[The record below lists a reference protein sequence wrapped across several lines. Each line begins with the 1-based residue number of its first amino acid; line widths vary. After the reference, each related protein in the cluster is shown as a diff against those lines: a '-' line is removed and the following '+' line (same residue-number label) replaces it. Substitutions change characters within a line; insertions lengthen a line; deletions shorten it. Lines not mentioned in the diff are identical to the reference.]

1 MEPLWQ
7 TIYVASRVKYSFSSK
22 MFANPDTLQALFT
35 HTTLVSD
42 LLQLPS
48 SILCPHRTRVLIRD
62 RSAISTTL

>member
-7 TIYVASRVKYSFSSK
+7 TIYVVSHVKYRFSSK
-22 MFANPDTLQALFT
+22 MFANPNTLQALFT

-42 LLQLPS
+42 SLQLPS
-48 SILCPHRTRVLIRD
+48 SILCHHRKRVLIRD